1 MDITECA
8 MSEKII
14 PFNDL
19 MKKDAGRNRAHPP
32 TATNQRVQWL
42 AALVSAILDAENLK
56 ASSMVKKSPET

>member
-1 MDITECA
+1 

-14 PFNDL
+14 PLNDL
-19 MKKDAGRNRAHPP
+19 MKKDAKRNRAHPP

-56 ASSMVKKSPET
+56 ASSMVKRPPET

>member
-1 MDITECA
+1 

-14 PFNDL
+14 LLNEL
-19 MKKDAGRNRAHPP
+19 LKKDARPNRAHPP

-56 ASSMVKKSPET
+56 ASPTVKKLPET

>member
-1 MDITECA
+1 

-14 PFNDL
+14 PLNDL

-56 ASSMVKKSPET
+56 ASSMEKKLPET

>member
-1 MDITECA
+1 

-14 PFNDL
+14 PLNDL
-19 MKKDAGRNRAHPP
+19 MKKDAGRNRAYPP

-56 ASSMVKKSPET
+56 ASPTVKKLPET

>member
-1 MDITECA
+1 

-14 PFNDL
+14 PLNDL
-19 MKKDAGRNRAHPP
+19 MKKDAKRNRAHPP

-56 ASSMVKKSPET
+56 ASPTVKKLPET

>member
-1 MDITECA
+1 

-14 PFNDL
+14 PLKHL
-19 MKKDAGRNRAHPP
+19 MKGDAGQNKAHQP

-56 ASSMVKKSPET
+56 VSSMVKKLPEI